1 MNYLNITYPDV
12 NNGSGCRVTLWVAGC
27 LHHCPHCHNPESW
40 DNNNGELFDEKVFH
54 KLIEILKL
62 DYISGL
68 TLSGGDPLDIL
79 NAGQVLAIMKA
90 VKTHV
95 PGKTIWLYTGHVW
108 EWLVRR
114 PTFKELLQ
122 YTDVLVDG
130 LYKHELRDTSL
141 AFRGSSNQRIID
153 VQKSLKMDQ
162 VELLNFDE

>member
-1 MNYLNITYPDV
+1 MNYLDITYPDV
-12 NNGSGCRVTLWVAGC
+12 NNGRGCRVTLWVAGC
-27 LHHCPHCHNPESW
+27 PHHCPHCHNPESW
-40 DNNNGELFDEKVFH
+40 DNNNGKLFDEKVFH
-54 KLIEILKL
+54 ELIEILKL

-95 PGKTIWLYTGHVW
+95 PNKDIWLYTGHVW
-108 EWLVRR
+108 EWLVER

-122 YTDVLVDG
+122 YVDVLVDG
-130 LYKHELRDTSL
+130 PYKHELRDTSL

-153 VQKSLKMDQ
+153 VQKSLKMNQ